1 MNLTRILT
9 LTGLVGSAL
18 MAGVFF
24 AFGTAVM
31 SSLERMPAGQG
42 ATAMNLINV
51 RIQNPL
57 FLLIFC
63 GTALVCV
70 ALAII
75 ALVKDTPG
83 KWWLVAGAALY
94 LVGGMVISFAINIP
108 LNDQLAAVDPHS
120 TAGAAEWLNY
130 LAKWNPANNIR
141 AVTCAIAVIAFG
153 LALHAGA
160 GAGKQTAADANRP
173 PAAHAQQQHGPQY
186 QPPQVQYP
194 PQHPQAQY
202 QQQPATRRLQ

>member
-1 MNLTRILT
+1 MNLTKILT
-9 LTGLVGSAL
+9 LTALVGSAL

-31 SSLERMPAGQG
+31 SSLQRMPAGQG
-42 ATAMNLINV
+42 ATAMNLING

-75 ALVKDTPG
+75 ALVKNTPG
-83 KWWLVAGAALY
+83 KWWMLAGAALY
-94 LVGGMVISFAINIP
+94 LVGVIVLSFAVNIP

-120 TAGAAEWLNY
+120 AAGTAEWLNY
-130 LAKWNPANNIR
+130 LSKWNPSNNLR
-141 AVTCAIAVIAFG
+141 AITSTLAVIAFA
-153 LALHAGA
+153 LALHAGNST
-160 GAGKQTAADANRP
+160 QTGTQR
-173 PAAHAQQQHGPQY
+173 PAAPFTTTVGA
-186 QPPQVQYP
+186 
-194 PQHPQAQY
+194 
-202 QQQPATRRLQ
+202 